1 MNHLSA
7 QARHVQEFA
16 QRLEPVELAR
26 ALAAMSATEQAEAK
40 AAWAKDHFDIG
51 GPLGEL
57 KRMVLQAWLGNTPG
71 WFASEINSWSMGE
84 IVADD
89 ELRDLLVARLV
100 ERGREW
106 VQELLSEVTAD
117 PDHAACAAPLLD
129 PVLASLGLPD
139 PADKAYRLGRLR
151 PWGITGESAA
161 DEAVRQNLAGLP
173 ERERAEAARLLIT
186 AHTSTRYPGW
196 PEWF

>member
-7 QARHVQEFA
+7 QARQVQEFA

-117 PDHAACAAPLLD
+117 PDHAAWVAWMIRISSPSDRRKSGHEARGTTSPFT
-129 PVLASLGLPD
+129 AM
-139 PADKAYRLGRLR
+139 
-151 PWGITGESAA
+151 
-161 DEAVRQNLAGLP
+161 AVRSTWIRSASK
-173 ERERAEAARLLIT
+173 RAASPIPSRHVI
-186 AHTSTRYPGW
+186 G
-196 PEWF
+196 